1 MHQTTDPEVAA
12 AEFTYRW
19 QFQQPLSVGACRRS
33 YGKGKRV
40 ESRESIDPVARL
52 VALGFPAAH
61 LEFQFKVLAVTGALA
76 LRKPIYRGSVR
87 NEVNVAVV
95 GAGFAGLA
103 AALELHDAG
112 VGVTVLEARDRVG
125 GRVHSVEL
133 DNGEIAELGAEWIFA
148 GDEAIQGTID
158 RLGLVACEAGVD
170 YLRREPRGEAAVS
183 MTELDAFLEAA
194 DAYLATVDPAERSM
208 GEALDLVPGDDRAR
222 SVARARLTGTFASD
236 LSLVAWR
243 PGWHAGKLAAE
254 PDVYRRMERGNRSIA
269 DAVAAELPDVR
280 LGRAATAVRQAAGGV
295 EVDAAETIRA
305 EAAVVAVPIRLVT
318 ELAFEPPLE
327 AEQRMAFEG
336 LPMGVASKL
345 AIPLE
350 GEPTRCAIQ
359 CADLPFW
366 FWVADG
372 AQGTRRALTSFAG
385 SEIPQGPLET
395 ATGDPAE
402 WVRRIVEL
410 APELRPSGAAVM
422 KVWADDP
429 LARGAY
435 SAWDGPSLGRLH
447 LFERMHGAVAFAGEH
462 TAGEHSGTMEGALRS
477 GRRAAAQVLERLG
490 RV

>member
-1 MHQTTDPEVAA
+1 
-12 AEFTYRW
+12 
-19 QFQQPLSVGACRRS
+19 
-33 YGKGKRV
+33 
-40 ESRESIDPVARL
+40 
-52 VALGFPAAH
+52 
-61 LEFQFKVLAVTGALA
+61 
-76 LRKPIYRGSVR
+76 
-87 NEVNVAVV
+87 VNVVVV

-103 AALELHDAG
+103 AALDLHDAG
-112 VGVTVLEARDRVG
+112 LSVTVIEARDRVG

-133 DNGEIAELGAEWIFA
+133 GNGEIVELGAEWIFA
-148 GDEAIQGTID
+148 EDEALQATID

-183 MTELDAFLEAA
+183 MTELDAFLQAA
-194 DAYLATVDPAERSM
+194 DAHLATVDPAERSM

-243 PGWHAGKLAAE
+243 PGWHAGKLTAE
-254 PDVYRRMERGNRSIA
+254 PAVYRRMDRGNRSIA
-269 DAVAAELPDVR
+269 DAAARLLPDVR
-280 LGRAATAVRQAAGGV
+280 VGVRATRVADRHGRLEIGTAGDARV
-295 EVDAAETIRA
+295 EAD
-305 EAAVVAVPIRLVT
+305 AAVVAVPVRLVT
-318 ELAFEPPLE
+318 ELAFDPPLPP
-327 AEQRMAFEG
+327 EQREAFER

-345 AIPLE
+345 AIQLD

-372 AQGTRRALTSFAG
+372 AQGTRRAVSSFAG
-385 SEIPQGPLET
+385 SEIPQGALET

-410 APELRPSGAAVM
+410 APELRPSGTAVM

-435 SAWDGPSLGRLH
+435 SAWDGPSLGRRH

-490 RV
+490 RA